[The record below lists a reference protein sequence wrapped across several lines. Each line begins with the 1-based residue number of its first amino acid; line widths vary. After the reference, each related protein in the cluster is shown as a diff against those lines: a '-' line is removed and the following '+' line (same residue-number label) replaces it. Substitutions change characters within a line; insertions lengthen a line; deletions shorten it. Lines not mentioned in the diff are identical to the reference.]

1 MHKFLFSTIAAS
13 GLLASTIAAAQTTG
27 RNPAPFVVQIE
38 APVDA
43 RAGGSLAAKIVE
55 APPSLSLRAGASLT
69 GTAVSDVR
77 DGVATMI
84 LRWDTLVDA
93 RGERKPLSPPG
104 ETRLRVA
111 LDRAQAIPRGQQVNV
126 AWAGRAAAAPSL
138 SAGPM
143 SEREAIAARARE
155 AARIAPSG
163 SGVPITLDML
173 IGTTPNPLMPAP
185 PPRSAIPR

>member
-1 MHKFLFSTIAAS
+1 MSRFLLFTLVAS
-13 GLLASTIAAAQTTG
+13 GLFAAGVAAAQSPG
-27 RNPAPFVVQIE
+27 RNTAPFVVQLE

-43 RAGGSLAAKIVE
+43 RAGGPLAAKIVE
-55 APPSLSLRAGASLT
+55 APPSLSARAGASLA
-69 GTAVSDVR
+69 GTAVSEVR
-77 DGVATMI
+77 EGVATMI

-111 LDRAQAIPRGQQVNV
+111 LDRAQAIPRGQSVNV
-126 AWAGRAAAAPSL
+126 AWAGRAAAAPTV

-155 AARIAPSG
+155 AGRTAPSG

-185 PPRSAIPR
+185 APRTAIPR